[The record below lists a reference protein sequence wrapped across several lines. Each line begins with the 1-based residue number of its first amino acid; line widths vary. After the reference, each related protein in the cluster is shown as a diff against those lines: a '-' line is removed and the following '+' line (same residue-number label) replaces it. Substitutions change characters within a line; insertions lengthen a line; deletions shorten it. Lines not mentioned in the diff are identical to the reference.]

1 MIADDTNVSIYMNSN
16 YKSKTYLDHEIRY
29 NKGATK
35 GFCWVSPLRTCEMV
49 TAITISLFF
58 IVVGGLNGL
67 DSMSPVRRLREKN
80 ESCSFRTEGIAFSC
94 IAARFAVKCGY
105 TFTRRPN
112 DEGNHQR
119 A

>member
-1 MIADDTNVSIYMNSN
+1 MQNIAEGRKIRWILLAFRD
-16 YKSKTYLDHEIRY
+16 EIRY

-67 DSMSPVRRLREKN
+67 DSMSLVRRLREKMKAVL
-80 ESCSFRTEGIAFSC
+80 F
-94 IAARFAVKCGY
+94 ARKG
-105 TFTRRPN
+105 
-112 DEGNHQR
+112 
-119 A
+119 

>member
-1 MIADDTNVSIYMNSN
+1 MQNIAEGRKIRWILLVFRD
-16 YKSKTYLDHEIRY
+16 EIRY

-67 DSMSPVRRLREKN
+67 DGMSPVRRLREKMKAVL
-80 ESCSFRTEGIAFSC
+80 F
-94 IAARFAVKCGY
+94 ARKG
-105 TFTRRPN
+105 
-112 DEGNHQR
+112 
-119 A
+119 